1 MSVVSSPQSS
11 PPGKAAREDPFEYWP
26 YNLSSLGKI
35 LRASGR
41 KGFLA
46 KFPAPFL
53 VLVHGPKGGSEYVG
67 PRTEFSK
74 SSGEVSEEDLLG
86 QHVIPVVKTA
96 RNFYTSKVTI
106 GRAKNNDIIIR
117 EPKISKL
124 HAAILI
130 EPDGFCLKDMGSAN
144 GTSHNGEPLEK
155 YHIQPLKSGDI
166 LAFWRYV
173 FEFQLPEAIAALLG
187 RL

>member
-1 MSVVSSPQSS
+1 MSTSQSNPS
-11 PPGKAAREDPFEYWP
+11 GNPPREDPFEFWP
-26 YNLSSLGKI
+26 YDLRSLGKI
-35 LRASGR
+35 LRESGK

-53 VLVHGPKGGSEYVG
+53 VLIQGPKGGSDYVG

-74 SSGEVSEEDLLG
+74 SSGEVSEEELLG

-144 GTSHNGEPLEK
+144 GTSQNGEPLEK
-155 YHIQPLKSGDI
+155 YHIQPLKGGDI

-173 FEFQLPEAIAALLG
+173 FEFQLPEAVTALLG

>member
-1 MSVVSSPQSS
+1 MIRTVSSPSDSS
-11 PPGKAAREDPFEYWP
+11 GREEPFEFWP
-26 YNLSSLGKI
+26 YNLSSLGRI
-35 LRASGR
+35 LKETG
-41 KGFLA
+41 KNNFLA

-53 VLVHGPKGGSEYVG
+53 VLVHGPKGGSDYIG

-86 QHVIPVVKTA
+86 QHVTPVVKSA
-96 RNFYTSKVTI
+96 RNVYTSKVTI

-130 EPDGFCLKDMGSAN
+130 EPDGYCLKDMGSAN
-144 GTSHNGEPLEK
+144 GTSINGEPLEK
-155 YHIQPLKSGDI
+155 YHIQPLKSGDVI
-166 LAFWRYV
+166 ALWRYV
-173 FEFQLPEAIAALLG
+173 FEFQLPDSITALLG